1 VKNTVHY
8 RLILLLA
15 FWRCE
20 SRGDQCAPHKS
31 RQGGCNAHATLSAGE
46 PGNRALRRS
55 IASTS
60 SPFLRRDA
68 SERTGSITGQWIVI
82 CPCFTPARCLREG
95 ETAVVLVSESWTHLV
110 LMSVKVSLAY
120 FHFKSFKGS
129 GGVDVHETWS
139 LTRPTS
145 ERLLFLGGVKCS
157 SAFKLLC

>member
-1 VKNTVHY
+1 MLAGHRVLHREEDRARDEEHVVLESAACSVNVTVVKKKSVPKFLSTY
-8 RLILLLA
+8 SLK
-15 FWRCE
+15 CE

-31 RQGGCNAHATLSAGE
+31 RQGGCNAHATLSTGE

-95 ETAVVLVSESWTHLV
+95 ETAAVL
-110 LMSVKVSLAY
+110 LM
-120 FHFKSFKGS
+120 
-129 GGVDVHETWS
+129 
-139 LTRPTS
+139 
-145 ERLLFLGGVKCS
+145 
-157 SAFKLLC
+157 